1 MKLKKNDSSAMY
13 GVIGLGRFGTALVKT
28 LAEAG
33 EEVIAIDKNEERV
46 REVRAYTDYAFVVD
60 NLTEAAL
67 KETGMQNCATV
78 VVCIGEQVDMSILTT
93 MLVIKLG
100 VPNVL
105 SKATS
110 EVHGEVLKRMGA
122 TVVYPEADM
131 AVRIGRR
138 LIYGNLL
145 DYVALADGV
154 EVRRI
159 AISPWPTA
167 SRCAASPSAARCW
180 AAPSRNWTCAAPMAS
195 TSSPSSAAAT
205 PMWSSAPTTALSR
218 GIPSPSWARTKR
230 STALNRT
237 CCRNDPPPG
246 PHTVCANPPPAEL
259 PAAFYVQNA
268 CFLRR
273 FALQSWP
280 KCRTIKPMI
289 PHGAAGAAAP
299 DLPGGALVYGTFQP
313 AAAGP
318 GQPAEIHHHRRGH
331 AAPDPAQLRKDPH
344 GLQL

>member
-33 EEVIAIDKNEERV
+33 KEVIAIDKNEERV

-60 NLTEAAL
+60 NLSETAL

-159 AISPWPTA
+159 AVGGHVVGKSIQELDVRRTFGINIIAVERDGRTDVEFTA
-167 SRCAASPSAARCW
+167 
-180 AAPSRNWTCAAPMAS
+180 
-195 TSSPSSAAAT
+195 
-205 PMWSSAPTTALSR
+205 
-218 GIPSPSWARTKR
+218 
-230 STALNRT
+230 
-237 CCRNDPPPG
+237 D
-246 PHTVCANPPPAEL
+246 
-259 PAAFYVQNA
+259 Y
-268 CFLRR
+268 R
-273 FALQSWP
+273 FAQGDTIAVVGKMDKIDRFEKELQ
-280 KCRTIKPMI
+280 
-289 PHGAAGAAAP
+289 
-299 DLPGGALVYGTFQP
+299 D
-313 AAAGP
+313 
-318 GQPAEIHHHRRGH
+318 
-331 AAPDPAQLRKDPH
+331 
-344 GLQL
+344 